1 MAMSLSQQN
10 DYIKAMQPPPSTPRP
25 VTKMLAEIE
34 QQSSG
39 KQSSVKTRKDVS
51 RGGPVMGRTTRV
63 PEEIDG
69 ESEEWDGELTEAMM
83 MALLNDDSFM
93 SEVVPLLLF
102 CRSGFDALSF
112 LGFKSGLTR
121 R

>member
-1 MAMSLSQQN
+1 
-10 DYIKAMQPPPSTPRP
+10 
-25 VTKMLAEIE
+25 MLAEIE

-51 RGGPVMGRTTRV
+51 RGGPVMGRTIRV
-63 PEEIDG
+63 PEEING